1 MATNEVKVIT
11 KVETGDSAEQIDEVS
26 KSAEGLNENLK
37 ETEKT
42 TEKTSKAVKK
52 TKDTFSDLPGP
63 IGGVISALKDTG
75 KAMYALVAN
84 PIGAV
89 LAAIAATLF
98 TLFKAF
104 TSTNDGADRFDA
116 ALAGLKTGLDV
127 VLNAIAKVADILIG
141 MFENP
146 KQALKDFGNLIKE
159 NITNR
164 FEGLIELV
172 PALGNAISLLFKG
185 EFKAAGKV
193 ATDAVAKVGLGVEN
207 ITDKV
212 AGAIDEIKKISA
224 EATKAAKESARIE
237 AILQGVEDAERS
249 LRVERSKQQK
259 QMAAARLLM
268 EDDTASFEDRI
279 KALQQV
285 AAGEE
290 ALAAKELVIAKQR
303 ANAIAQRNKLTSASD
318 EALAQE
324 AEAIARVNELEAE
337 SVMRRR
343 KVVKSIESL
352 NNQKVASEKAAQK
365 EIEDAQKAEQE
376 RLDKEFE
383 SKNKATEDYYKK
395 QQTLLYQNNLTQ
407 DEIRKQQQSLELQEL
422 QQKLQNAQDYGQSTV
437 SIEAEIAKKKYDI
450 NKENAEATKK
460 LDDEVAANRVKAL
473 ESYSGSL
480 RAFASV
486 LGESTAE
493 GKALAVAA
501 TTIDTYLAA
510 QKAYTSQLLPGDPT
524 SPFRGAL
531 AAAAAV
537 AVGIANVQK
546 ILSVQ
551 VPGGGGSGGSVPSSP
566 PMTRPSS
573 SFTRIDNSTPLDVNN
588 TGATKVYV
596 TETDITNTQ
605 KKVDAIKAKAVIG

>member
-1 MATNEVKVIT
+1 MARNEVKIIT

-52 TKDTFSDLPGP
+52 TKDTFGDLPGP

-98 TLFKAF
+98 TLYKAF
-104 TSTNDGADRFDA
+104 TSTNEGADRFDSA
-116 ALAGLKTGLDV
+116 MAGLKTGLDV

-146 KQALKDFGNLIKE
+146 QKALEDFGNLIKE
-159 NITNR
+159 NISNR

-193 ATDAVAKVGLGVEN
+193 ATDAIAKVGLGVEN

-212 AGAIDEIKKISA
+212 AGAIDEIKKVAA
-224 EATKAAKESARIE
+224 EATAAAKESARIE
-237 AILQGVEDAERS
+237 TILQNVEDAERS
-249 LRVERSKQQK
+249 LRIERSKQQK
-259 QMAAARLLM
+259 QLAAARLLM

-279 KALQQV
+279 KALEKV
-285 AAGEE
+285 AASEE

-352 NNQKVASEKAAQK
+352 NNQKVAAEKAAAK
-365 EIEDAQKAEQE
+365 EIEDAKKLEQE

-383 SKNKATEDYYKK
+383 DKNKATENFYKK
-395 QQTLLYQNNLTQ
+395 QQALLLEKNLS
-407 DEIRKQQQSLELQEL
+407 DAELKKQQQDLELQEL
-422 QQKLQNAQDYGQSTV
+422 NDKLQNAQKYSKDTE
-437 SIEAEIAKKKYDI
+437 SIELDLAKKKVDI
-450 NKENAEATKK
+450 SKNAADAQKK
-460 LDDEVAANRVKAL
+460 IDEEVAANADTEAKQKQKIIYRDVIKYVKNPDRTVCNL
-473 ESYSGSL
+473 DDESVRLRQQAVDSANTISG
-480 RAFASV
+480 FD
-486 LGESTAE
+486 
-493 GKALAVAA
+493 AA
-501 TTIDTYLAA
+501 T
-510 QKAYTSQLLPGDPT
+510 
-524 SPFRGAL
+524 
-531 AAAAAV
+531 
-537 AVGIANVQK
+537 
-546 ILSVQ
+546 
-551 VPGGGGSGGSVPSSP
+551 VPDKQ
-566 PMTRPSS
+566 RWYEQ
-573 SFTRIDNSTPLDVNN
+573 R
-588 TGATKVYV
+588 
-596 TETDITNTQ
+596 
-605 KKVDAIKAKAVIG
+605 

>member
-1 MATNEVKVIT
+1 MARNEVKVIT

-185 EFKAAGKV
+185 EFKEAGKV

-212 AGAIDEIKKISA
+212 GNAITEIGKVVG
-224 EATKAAKESARIE
+224 EANKAAKESAKIE
-237 AILQGVEDAERS
+237 AILQGIEDAERS
-249 LRVERSKQQK
+249 LRIERSKQARQT
-259 QMAAARLLM
+259 AAARLLM
-268 EDDTASFEDRI
+268 EDETASYDERI
-279 KALQQV
+279 AALKEVQ
-285 AAGEE
+285 ASEE
-290 ALAAKELVIAKQR
+290 TLAAKELVIAKQK
-303 ANAIAQRNKLTSASD
+303 ANAIIARNKLTSASD

-324 AEAIARVNELEAE
+324 AEAIAKVNELETE
-337 SVMRRR
+337 SIIRRR
-343 KVVKSIESL
+343 KNVKAIESL
-352 NNQKVASEKAAQK
+352 NKEKVASEKAALK
-365 EIEDAQKAEQE
+365 EIEDAQKEAKE
-376 RLDKEFE
+376 RTDKEFE
-383 SKNKATEDYYKK
+383 ETNKATENFY
-395 QQTLLYQNNLTQ
+395 
-407 DEIRKQQQSLELQEL
+407 KQQQKLLIEKNLSDADLKKAQQDLELKEL
-422 QQKLQNAQDYGQSTV
+422 EQKLQNAKDYGQDTE
-437 SIEAEIAKKKYDI
+437 SIELDLAKKKVDI
-450 NKENAEATKK
+450 SKNAADAQKK
-460 LDDEVAANRVKAL
+460 IDDETAANRVKAL
-473 ESYSGSL
+473 DSASNTLKTFSSL
-480 RAFASV
+480 
-486 LGESTAE
+486 LGETTAE
-493 GKALAVAA
+493 GKALAIAA
-501 TTIDTYLAA
+501 TTIDTYKAA
-510 QKAYTSQLLPGDPT
+510 QSAYASLAGVPVVGP
-524 SPFRGAL
+524 AL
-531 AAAAAV
+531 GAAAAA
-537 AVGIANVQK
+537 AAIASGLATVNK

-551 VPGGGGSGGSVPSSP
+551 VPGSSGGGSVPSAP

>member
-1 MATNEVKVIT
+1 MARNEVKIIT

-52 TKDTFSDLPGP
+52 TKDTFGDLPGP

-104 TSTNDGADRFDA
+104 TSTNDGADRFDST
-116 ALAGLKTGLDV
+116 LAGLKTGLDV
-127 VLNAIAKVADILIG
+127 VLNSLSKFAEALIG
-141 MFENP
+141 LFENP
-146 KQALKDFGNLIKE
+146 KQALKDFADLIQE

-172 PALGNAISLLFKG
+172 PALGNAIILLFKG

-193 ATDAVAKVGLGVEN
+193 ATDAVGKVALGVEN
-207 ITDKV
+207 VTDKV
-212 AGAIDEIKKISA
+212 VGAIDEIKKISA

-237 AILQGVEDAERS
+237 TILQGVEDAERS

-279 KALQQV
+279 KALQEV

-290 ALAAKELVIAKQR
+290 TLAAKELKIAKQR
-303 ANAIAQRNKLTSASD
+303 ADAISQRNKLSSASD

-352 NNQKVASEKAAQK
+352 NNQKVAAEKAVAK
-365 EIEDAQKAEQE
+365 EIEDSKKQEQE

-383 SKNKATEDYYKK
+383 DKNKATENYYKK
-395 QQTLLYQNNLTQ
+395 QQALLLEKNLSDQ
-407 DEIRKQQQSLELQEL
+407 ELKKQQQDLELQEL
-422 QQKLQNAQDYGQSTV
+422 NDKLQNAQKYSKDTE
-437 SIEAEIAKKKYDI
+437 SIELDLAKKKVDI
-450 NKENAEATKK
+450 SKNASDAQKK
-460 LDDEVAANRVKAL
+460 IDDETAANRVKAL
-473 ESYSGSL
+473 DSASNTL
-480 RAFASV
+480 KTFASL
-486 LGESTAE
+486 LGETTAE
-493 GKALAVAA
+493 GKALAIAA
-501 TTIDTYLAA
+501 TTIDTYKAA
-510 QKAYTSQLLPGDPT
+510 QSAYASLAGVPVVGP
-524 SPFRGAL
+524 AL
-531 AAAAAV
+531 GAAAAA
-537 AVGIANVQK
+537 AAIASGLATVNK

-551 VPGGGGSGGSVPSSP
+551 VPGGGSGGSVPSAP

>member
-1 MATNEVKVIT
+1 MAKNEVVVIT

-116 ALAGLKTGLDV
+116 TLAGLKTGLDV
-127 VLNAIAKVADILIG
+127 VLNSLSKFAEALIG
-141 MFENP
+141 LFENP
-146 KQALKDFGNLIKE
+146 KQALIDFANLIQE

-185 EFKAAGKV
+185 EFKEAGKV
-193 ATDAVAKVGLGVEN
+193 ATDAVGKVALGVEG
-207 ITDKV
+207 ITGKV
-212 AGAIDEIKKISA
+212 GNAITEIGKVVG
-224 EATKAAKESARIE
+224 EATKAAKESAKIE
-237 AILQGVEDAERS
+237 AILQGIEDAERS
-249 LRVERSKQQK
+249 LRIERSKQARQT
-259 QMAAARLLM
+259 AAARLLM
-268 EDDTASFEDRI
+268 EDETASFDERI
-279 KALQQV
+279 AALKEVQ
-285 AAGEE
+285 ASEE
-290 ALAAKELVIAKQR
+290 TLAAKELVIAKQK
-303 ANAIAQRNKLTSASD
+303 ANAIIARNKLTSATD

-324 AEAIARVNELEAE
+324 AEAIARVNELETE
-337 SVMRRR
+337 SIIRRR
-343 KVVKSIESL
+343 KNVKAIESL
-352 NNQKVASEKAAQK
+352 NKEKVAAEKAALK
-365 EIEDAQKAEQE
+365 EIEDAQKAAKE
-376 RLDKEFE
+376 LTDKEFE
-383 SKNKATEDYYKK
+383 QTNKSTEEFYKK

-460 LDDEVAANRVKAL
+460 LDDGVRDNRVKAL
-473 ESYSGSL
+473 ESYSSSL
-480 RAFASV
+480 KAFASV
-486 LGESTAE
+486 LGESTEE
-493 GKALAVAA
+493 GKALAIAA

-510 QKAYTSQLLPGDPT
+510 QKAYTSQLNPLDPT

-531 AAAAAV
+531 AAAAAI
-537 AVGIANVQK
+537 AVGVANVKK
-546 ILSVQ
+546 ILDVQ
-551 VPGGGGSGGSVPSSP
+551 VPGGGSGGSVPSAP

>member
-1 MATNEVKVIT
+1 MARNEVKIIT

-52 TKDTFSDLPGP
+52 TKDTFGDLPGP

-104 TSTNDGADRFDA
+104 TSTNDGADRFDST
-116 ALAGLKTGLDV
+116 LAGLKTGLDV
-127 VLNAIAKVADILIG
+127 VLNSLSKFAEALIG
-141 MFENP
+141 LFENP
-146 KQALKDFGNLIKE
+146 KQALKDFADLIQE

-172 PALGNAISLLFKG
+172 PALGNAIILLFKG

-193 ATDAVAKVGLGVEN
+193 ATDAVGKVALGVEN
-207 ITDKV
+207 VTDKV
-212 AGAIDEIKKISA
+212 VGAIDEIKKISA

-237 AILQGVEDAERS
+237 TILQGVEDAERS

-279 KALQQV
+279 KALQEV

-290 ALAAKELVIAKQR
+290 TLAAKELKIAKQR
-303 ANAIAQRNKLTSASD
+303 ADAISQRNKLSSASD

-352 NNQKVASEKAAQK
+352 NNQKVAAEKAVAK
-365 EIEDAQKAEQE
+365 EIEDSKKQEQE

-383 SKNKATEDYYKK
+383 DKNKATENFYKK
-395 QQTLLYQNNLTQ
+395 QQALLLEKNLSDQ
-407 DEIRKQQQSLELQEL
+407 ELKKQQQDLELQEL
-422 QQKLQNAQDYGQSTV
+422 NDKLQNAQKYSKDTE
-437 SIEAEIAKKKYDI
+437 SIELDLAKKKVDI
-450 NKENAEATKK
+450 SKNASDAQKK
-460 LDDEVAANRVKAL
+460 IDDETAANRVKAL
-473 ESYSGSL
+473 DSASNTL
-480 RAFASV
+480 KTFASL
-486 LGESTAE
+486 LGETTAE
-493 GKALAVAA
+493 GKALAIAA
-501 TTIDTYLAA
+501 TTIDTYKAA
-510 QKAYTSQLLPGDPT
+510 QSAYASLAGVPVVGP
-524 SPFRGAL
+524 AL
-531 AAAAAV
+531 GAAAAA
-537 AVGIANVQK
+537 AAIASGLATVNK

-551 VPGGGGSGGSVPSSP
+551 VPGGGSGGSVPSAP

>member
-1 MATNEVKVIT
+1 MAKNEVKVIT

-116 ALAGLKTGLDV
+116 TLAGLKTGLDV
-127 VLNAIAKVADILIG
+127 VLNSLSKFAEALIG
-141 MFENP
+141 LFENP
-146 KQALKDFGNLIKE
+146 KQALIDFADLIKE

-164 FEGLIELV
+164 FEGLIELI

-193 ATDAVAKVGLGVEN
+193 ATDAVGKVALGVEN
-207 ITDKV
+207 VTDKV
-212 AGAIDEIKKISA
+212 VGAIDEIKKISA

-237 AILQGVEDAERS
+237 TLLQGVEDAERS

-290 ALAAKELVIAKQR
+290 ALAAKELKIAKQR
-303 ANAIAQRNKLTSASD
+303 ADALGQRNKLSSASD

-352 NNQKVASEKAAQK
+352 NNQKVAAEKAAAK
-365 EIEDAQKAEQE
+365 EIEDSKKQEQE

-383 SKNKATEDYYKK
+383 DKNKATENFYKK
-395 QQTLLYQNNLTQ
+395 QQALLLEKNLSDQ
-407 DEIRKQQQSLELQEL
+407 ELKKQQQELELQEL
-422 QQKLQNAQDYGQSTV
+422 NDKLQNAQKYSKDTE
-437 SIEAEIAKKKYDI
+437 SIELDLAKKKVDI
-450 NKENAEATKK
+450 SKNAADAQKK
-460 LDDEVAANRVKAL
+460 IDDETAANRVKAL
-473 ESYSGSL
+473 DSASNTL
-480 RAFASV
+480 KTFASL
-486 LGESTAE
+486 LGETTAE
-493 GKALAVAA
+493 GKALAIAA
-501 TTIDTYLAA
+501 TTIDTYKAA
-510 QKAYTSQLLPGDPT
+510 QSAYASLAGIPVVGP
-524 SPFRGAL
+524 AL
-531 AAAAAV
+531 GAAAAA
-537 AVGIANVQK
+537 AAIASGLATVNK

-551 VPGGGGSGGSVPSSP
+551 VPGGGGSGGSVPSAP

>member
-1 MATNEVKVIT
+1 
-11 KVETGDSAEQIDEVS
+11 
-26 KSAEGLNENLK
+26 
-37 ETEKT
+37 
-42 TEKTSKAVKK
+42 
-52 TKDTFSDLPGP
+52 
-63 IGGVISALKDTG
+63 
-75 KAMYALVAN
+75 
-84 PIGAV
+84 
-89 LAAIAATLF
+89 
-98 TLFKAF
+98 
-104 TSTNDGADRFDA
+104 
-116 ALAGLKTGLDV
+116 
-127 VLNAIAKVADILIG
+127 

-146 KQALKDFGNLIKE
+146 QKALEDFGNLIKE

-212 AGAIDEIKKISA
+212 AGAIDGIKKVAA

-237 AILQGVEDAERS
+237 TLLQNVEDAERS
-249 LRVERSKQQK
+249 LRIERSKQQK

-279 KALQQV
+279 KALQEV

-352 NNQKVASEKAAQK
+352 NNQKVAAEKAAAK
-365 EIEDAQKAEQE
+365 EIEDSKKQEQE

-383 SKNKATEDYYKK
+383 DKNKATENFYKK
-395 QQTLLYQNNLTQ
+395 QQALLLEKNLSDQ
-407 DEIRKQQQSLELQEL
+407 ELKKQQQELELQEL
-422 QQKLQNAQDYGQSTV
+422 NDKLQNAQKYSKDTE
-437 SIEAEIAKKKYDI
+437 SIELDLAKKKVDI
-450 NKENAEATKK
+450 SKNAADAQKK
-460 LDDEVAANRVKAL
+460 IDDETAANRAKAL
-473 ESYSGSL
+473 DSASNTL
-480 RAFASV
+480 KTFASL
-486 LGESTAE
+486 LGETTAE
-493 GKALAVAA
+493 GKALAIAA
-501 TTIDTYLAA
+501 TTIDTYKAA
-510 QKAYTSQLLPGDPT
+510 QSAYASLAGVPVVGP
-524 SPFRGAL
+524 AL
-531 AAAAAV
+531 GAAAAA
-537 AVGIANVQK
+537 AAIASGLATVNK

-551 VPGGGGSGGSVPSSP
+551 VPGSSGGGSVPSAP

>member
-1 MATNEVKVIT
+1 MARNEVKVIT

-116 ALAGLKTGLDV
+116 AMAGLKTGLDV
-127 VLNAIAKVADILIG
+127 VMNALSVFAEALISL
-141 MFENP
+141 FENP
-146 KQALKDFGNLIKE
+146 KQALIDFANLIQE

-185 EFKAAGKV
+185 KFSEAGQVAADAVGKV
-193 ATDAVAKVGLGVEN
+193 TLGVEN
-207 ITDKV
+207 ITEKV
-212 AGAIDEIKKISA
+212 GNAITEVSKVVG
-224 EATKAAKESARIE
+224 EATKAAKESAKIE
-237 AILQGVEDAERS
+237 AILQGIEDAERS

-352 NNQKVASEKAAQK
+352 NNQKVASEKAALK
-365 EIEDAQKAEQE
+365 EIEDAQKEAKE
-376 RLDKEFE
+376 RTDKEFE
-383 SKNKATEDYYKK
+383 ETNKATENFY
-395 QQTLLYQNNLTQ
+395 
-407 DEIRKQQQSLELQEL
+407 KQQQKLLIEKNLSDADLKKAQQDLELKEL
-422 QQKLQNAQDYGQSTV
+422 EQKLQNAKDYGQATE
-437 SIEAEIAKKKYDI
+437 SIELDLAKKKVDI
-450 NKENAEATKK
+450 SKNAADAQKK
-460 LDDEVAANRVKAL
+460 IDDETAANRVKAL
-473 ESYSGSL
+473 DSASNTL
-480 RAFASV
+480 KTFASV
-486 LGESTAE
+486 LGETTAE

-501 TTIDTYLAA
+501 ATIDTYKAA
-510 QKAYTSQLLPGDPT
+510 QSAYASLAGVPVVGP
-524 SPFRGAL
+524 AL
-531 AAAAAV
+531 GAAAAA
-537 AVGIANVQK
+537 AAIASGLATVNK

-551 VPGGGGSGGSVPSSP
+551 VPNSSGGGSVPSSP

>member
-1 MATNEVKVIT
+1 MATT
-11 KVETGDSAEQIDEVS
+11 KEELEFGIDTGDSAEKIDEVS

-127 VLNAIAKVADILIG
+127 VLNSLSKFAEALIG
-141 MFENP
+141 LFENP

-212 AGAIDEIKKISA
+212 GNAITEIGKVVG
-224 EATKAAKESARIE
+224 EANKAAKESAKIE
-237 AILQGVEDAERS
+237 AILQGIEDAERS
-249 LRVERSKQQK
+249 LRIERSKQARQT
-259 QMAAARLLM
+259 AAARLLM
-268 EDDTASFEDRI
+268 EDETASYDERI
-279 KALQQV
+279 AALKEVQ
-285 AAGEE
+285 ASEE
-290 ALAAKELVIAKQR
+290 TLAAKELVIAKQK
-303 ANAIAQRNKLTSASD
+303 ANAIIARNKLTSASD

-324 AEAIARVNELEAE
+324 AEAIAKVNELETE
-337 SVMRRR
+337 SIIRRR
-343 KVVKSIESL
+343 KNVKAIESL
-352 NNQKVASEKAAQK
+352 NKEKVASEKAALK
-365 EIEDAQKAEQE
+365 EIEDAQKEAKE
-376 RLDKEFE
+376 RTDKEFE
-383 SKNKATEDYYKK
+383 ETNKATENFY
-395 QQTLLYQNNLTQ
+395 
-407 DEIRKQQQSLELQEL
+407 KQQQKLLIEKNLSDADLKKAQQDLELKEL
-422 QQKLQNAQDYGQSTV
+422 EQKLQNAKDYGQDTE
-437 SIEAEIAKKKYDI
+437 SIELDLAKKKVDI
-450 NKENAEATKK
+450 SKNAADAQKK
-460 LDDEVAANRVKAL
+460 IDDETAANRAKAL
-473 ESYSGSL
+473 DSASNTL
-480 RAFASV
+480 KTFASL
-486 LGESTAE
+486 LGETTAE
-493 GKALAVAA
+493 GKALAIAA
-501 TTIDTYLAA
+501 TTIDTYKAA
-510 QKAYTSQLLPGDPT
+510 QSAYASLAGVPVVGP
-524 SPFRGAL
+524 AL
-531 AAAAAV
+531 GAAAAA
-537 AVGIANVQK
+537 AAIASGLATVNK

-551 VPGGGGSGGSVPSSP
+551 VPGSSGGGSVPSAP